1 MGHHGSKYS
10 SCEEFLRAV
19 QPEYAI
25 ISVGSNSYGHPTAE
39 AIERLEDAGAEV
51 YRTDEQGTILMKAEK
66 AG

>member
-1 MGHHGSKYS
+1 MWGTT
-10 SCEEFLRAV
+10 
-19 QPEYAI
+19 EYAI

-39 AIERLEDAGAEV
+39 AIGRLEDAGAEV